1 MVHSGESLGG
11 NREDGCSAQ
20 LMKLAQAVFDNTENA
35 KRWMAT
41 PNLILGATPLD
52 LLGTDE
58 GAKRVED
65 ELTRIEHGDFA

>member
-1 MVHSGESLGG
+1 
-11 NREDGCSAQ
+11 
-20 LMKLAQAVFDNTENA
+20 MKLAQTVFDNTEKA